1 MLAAGNDHD
10 ADLFCGVS
18 DAGAMRGVGEVG
30 GFPAAVAAAA
40 PRTGG
45 ELPTVSYLS
54 LVSDCKRTFRGQA
67 INLAPMGA
75 GSVFRAA
82 TSMQHSPAQAL

>member
-1 MLAAGNDHD
+1 MMRTFPGASAMLAPCEGW
-10 ADLFCGVS
+10 
-18 DAGAMRGVGEVG
+18 AMLAPCE

-75 GSVFRAA
+75 GAVFRAA